1 MALGPRQ
8 GEEQRLLV
16 SQGLRPGED
25 GHGRSCVLIGGC
37 GVMEKRTSP
46 SEDRPGRCRWPFSM
60 DEGLRELLSIT

>member
-16 SQGLRPGED
+16 PQGIRPCEN

-46 SEDRPGRCRWPFSM
+46 SEDRLGRCRWPFDM
-60 DEGLRELLSIT
+60 DKGLRELLCIA